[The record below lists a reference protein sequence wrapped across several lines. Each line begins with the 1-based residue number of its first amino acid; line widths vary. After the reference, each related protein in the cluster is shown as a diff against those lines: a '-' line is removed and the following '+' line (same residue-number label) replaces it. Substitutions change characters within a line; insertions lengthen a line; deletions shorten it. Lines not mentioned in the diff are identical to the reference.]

1 MLKNGKVTFSR
12 RAVSSDS
19 ARGILFASQAGKIQ
33 TLSAALHELGEV
45 SVNHHNN
52 RDDIA
57 RIIVRLADCRRA
69 YDADG
74 STVDFHDF
82 AVASLPSLKIKEL
95 KRVPGI
101 VSMAFDAFVLLTG
114 REPALSEFG
123 LTGGTPAQ
131 PVNTEMDAIDLS
143 FLTRAPAG
151 SGQPQTEETPAVPDT
166 AGDFTGKNNGKKQ
179 AKKS

>member
-12 RAVSSDS
+12 RSVSSDS
-19 ARGILFASQAGKIQ
+19 ARGILFASEGGKVK
-33 TLSAALHELGEV
+33 TLSAALHALGEI

-57 RIIVRLADCRRA
+57 RIIVRLADCRRS

-74 STVDFHDF
+74 TTVDFHDF
-82 AVASLPSLKIKEL
+82 AVASLPSLKVKEL

-123 LTGGTPAQ
+123 LTGGTPVQ

-151 SGQPQTEETPAVPDT
+151 SGQPQTVDNIEAPDT
-166 AGDFTGKNNGKKQ
+166 VGEFTGKNNGKKQ